1 MYLRPR
7 QVATKFLVGAKIT
20 RLNDIGRSV
29 TEFKPTGEVLFG
41 VVSSAEP
48 HEVER
53 WKALSH
59 TVTHVVIQHLGHV
72 KAKVGDCLIKEGKI
86 FMVQAVDDVI
96 GAGQFYIYYCEER
109 FDLP

>member
-7 QVATKFLVGAKIT
+7 QVFENFLVATKIT

-29 TEFKPTGEVLFG
+29 TEFKPTGEKLFG

-59 TVTHVVIQHLGHV
+59 TVTHVIIQHLGQI
-72 KAKVGDCLIKEGKI
+72 KAKVGDCLIKGEK
-86 FMVQAVDDVI
+86 FYLVQAVDDVI

-109 FDLP
+109 FDVL